1 MRIKIISVGKI
12 KQPEIISLIENY
24 TKQMKQFSI
33 VEIPDEKDETGME
46 KEGQQILSKIDKDA
60 FVIVLAIE
68 GKTFDSKEFAEYL
81 NTVSMH
87 HSSTINFIIGGSYGL
102 SKSVKEKADFLLSFS
117 KMTFPHQLMR
127 LILVEQIY
135 RAEAILKNHPYHK
148 WGHHDNI
155 FRF

>member
-1 MRIKIISVGKI
+1 MRTKIIAVGKI

-24 TKQMKQFSI
+24 AKQMKQFQI

-46 KEGQQILSKIDKDA
+46 KEGLGILSKLDKDA
-60 FVIVLAIE
+60 FVIALAIE
-68 GKTFDSKEFAEYL
+68 GKTFDSREFAEYM

-102 SKSVKEKADFLLSFS
+102 SKQVKEKADFLLSFS

-148 WGHHDNI
+148 
-155 FRF
+155 

>member
-148 WGHHDNI
+148 
-155 FRF
+155 